1 MSFKQPELPYGI
13 GALTPFLSEEQL
25 TYHYGKHHAAYFAK
39 LNSLVAGTPDEE
51 LTLDEVVQKS
61 SGGVFNN
68 AAQAFNH
75 SFYWKCMKP
84 EGGGEPNG
92 NLKAAIERSF
102 HSFEEFHDEFSK
114 AAAGLF
120 GSGWTW
126 LATDADGNLEI
137 MALSNADTPAR
148 HGKTPILTI
157 DVWEH
162 AYYVDYRNDRLK
174 YIGGFWGAVDWE
186 FAAENYAAR

>member
-13 GALTPFLSEEQL
+13 GALAPYLSEEQL
-25 TYHYGKHHAAYFAK
+25 TFHYGKHHAAYFAK
-39 LNSLVAGTPDEE
+39 LNSLVAGTPDED
-51 LTLDEVVQKS
+51 LTLEEIVLHA
-61 SGGVFNN
+61 SGAVFNN

-75 SFYWKCMKP
+75 SFYWKCMSP
-84 EGGGEPNG
+84 DGGGEPSG

-102 HSFEEFHDEFSK
+102 HSFEEFQDAFSK
-114 AAAGLF
+114 TAAGLF

-126 LATDADGNLEI
+126 LTVDGDGNLEI
-137 MALSNADTPAR
+137 MALSNADTPR
-148 HGKTPILTI
+148 KHGKAPILTL

-174 YIGGFWGAVDWE
+174 YIAGFWGVVDWS
-186 FAAENYAAR
+186 FVAEMYAAK